1 MKNTEKCQK
10 TLKIATFLFTDA
22 FAQAFFPI
30 K

>member
-10 TLKIATFLFTDA
+10 TKIATFLFTDA